1 MQSQNT
7 TLAKASIA
15 FATIALLCLLVL
27 HFVSPEFDPSWRMVS
42 EYALGDF
49 KWLLSIFFVS
59 WGLGSI
65 LLSLSLWKR
74 IDKPGAKTGNVL
86 LFISGIGA
94 SLAAWFD
101 VSQPTGHGV
110 AGLLGIPTVPVA
122 ALLLTYH
129 LTRKSPW
136 IQHKKPLLW
145 LAHGTWVM
153 VVAMVVAMIVMMN
166 GFAQAGVPMGP
177 DAPIPE
183 TLPDGVVAVVGY
195 VNRLLIL
202 VDILWIIWVA
212 RIANQEIFRHK

>member
-1 MQSQNT
+1 MERQNNALT
-7 TLAKASIA
+7 KASIG
-15 FATIALLCLLVL
+15 FSTVALLCLLIL

-49 KWLLSIFFVS
+49 KWLLSIFFVC

-65 LLSLSLWKR
+65 TLSLALWKR
-74 IDKPGAKTGNVL
+74 IDKPAAKTGAVL

-94 SLAAWFD
+94 SLAAWYD
-101 VSQPTGHGV
+101 VSQPTGHGI
-110 AGLLGIPTVPVA
+110 AGMLGIPTVPIA
-122 ALLLTYH
+122 AVLLTYH
-129 LTRKSPW
+129 LTRKKPW
-136 IQHKKPLLW
+136 LQHKKPLLW

-166 GFAQAGVPMGP
+166 GFAQAGVAMGP
-177 DAPIPE
+177 DAPTPE

-202 VDILWIIWVA
+202 ADILWIIWVA
-212 RIANQEIFRHK
+212 RIANRDINSVT

>member
-1 MQSQNT
+1 MERQNT
-7 TLAKASIA
+7 TLVKASIA
-15 FATIALLCLLVL
+15 FAIVALLCLFIL

-74 IDKPGAKTGNVL
+74 IDKPAAKTGNVL
-86 LFISGIGA
+86 LFVSGIGA

-110 AGLLGIPTVPVA
+110 AGMLGIPTVPIA

-136 IQHKKPLLW
+136 MRYKKILLW
-145 LAHGTWVM
+145 LAHGTWIM
-153 VVAMVVAMIVMMN
+153 LVAMVVAMIVMMN

-177 DAPIPE
+177 EAPVPE
-183 TLPDGVVAVVGY
+183 KLPEGVVAVTGY

-202 VDILWIIWVA
+202 ADILWVLYIA
-212 RIANQEIFRHK
+212 RIGIKHRNS